1 MADIYWT
8 NTGTGSWAIP
18 ANWSIPSGETVRRV
32 PNAGDTVYFTA
43 AYGTTTT
50 VSNVSASIIVGG
62 LVCTGFP
69 GTIAIPTGAA
79 LTVKGNVTLSASAT
93 AKYTGAGA
101 FIISQSATVPSVTIT
116 TNNAK
121 LEYATVRLTGSGA
134 APVYNLVGTLDC
146 TKTLVFSNMTLNF
159 NGNVVKCGYFGGG
172 FGVGVSIFNFGSS
185 GTSAIE
191 ISTGG
196 VASAAVVNLST
207 GTSCT
212 SIVSG
217 SQRPVIRL
225 TYAGANGSRIVKD
238 IFGAFDYVWSGSDP
252 ISLNL
257 ACQNLDL
264 SGFTG
269 TVTMTDAMRI
279 AGDLTFSS
287 AAATTKWANVALTLT
302 FNGTGTQNINTQSVA
317 LLNPITFAGTG
328 PYVIQSNMSM
338 GSGSRLVTL
347 TTGTLNLN
355 GKTLTVS
362 GFNTSFSSTRGVTFA
377 SGKIV
382 TTGTNSAWA
391 ATVGSNLTITGPGEI
406 ELKSTTTG
414 TRVFDGGSVAYNG
427 VTLIISGAATGNN
440 TAIRGS
446 NSFYSMINTIS
457 PQTIWFDPSS
467 VTIFTDDF
475 QLNGT
480 SGKNITISSQTT
492 FSTLANA
499 PKFAKPSGNVV
510 CSYAN
515 IVWNTAGY
523 ASGPTAAY
531 TSTWTTGVGSV
542 LTPNQTSG
550 WAKSAGTSGF
560 ITFFY
565 P

>member
-1 MADIYWT
+1 MANKYWIST
-8 NTGTGSWAIP
+8 ASGSWNTAT
-18 ANWSIPSGETVRRV
+18 NWSPSGV
-32 PNAGDTVYFTA
+32 PAATDIVYFNA
-43 AYGTTTT
+43 AFGTSSTT
-50 VSNVSASIIVGG
+50 VTIGASSFAGG
-62 LVCTGFP
+62 LDCTGFP
-69 GTIAIPTGAA
+69 GTIEIRSGFA
-79 LTVKGNVTLSASAT
+79 LTVTGNVTLSASTT
-93 AKYTGAGA
+93 AQYTGAGTLL
-101 FIISQSATVPSVTIT
+101 IKSTTTVPSPTVTA
-116 TNNAK
+116 NGASLK
-121 LEYATVRLTGSGA
+121 YAFVRFSGNSPA
-134 APVYNLVGTLDC
+134 NIFTLVGALNC
-146 TKTLVFSNMTLNF
+146 TNTFAATTCTVNF
-159 NGNVVKCGYFGGG
+159 NGNVITCGF
-172 FGVGVSIFNFGSS
+172 FGSS
-185 GTSAIE
+185 AIAVGTVVYDFGGSGTSE
-191 ISTGG
+191 IVVTGGG
-196 VASAAVVNLST
+196 VANNTVVDLSR
-207 GTSCT
+207 GVSCT
-212 SIVSG
+212 SSVSG

-225 TYAGANGSRIVKD
+225 TYNGAAGNRKVVD
-238 IFGAFDYVWSGSDP
+238 QRGAFDYIFSGSDP
-252 ISLNL
+252 ISLTLTCINL
-257 ACQNLDL
+257 NL
-264 SGFTG
+264 SGYTG
-269 TVTMTDAMRI
+269 TATMTTAMGI

-287 AAATTKWANVALTLT
+287 AAAKTKWASPSNFGIV
-302 FNGTGTQNINTQSVA
+302 FNGIGTQNINTQGVA
-317 LLNPITFAGTG
+317 LGCPVTFAGTG
-328 PYVIQSNMSM
+328 PYVIANSMSM
-338 GSGSRLVTL
+338 GLGVSQLVTL

-355 GKTLTVS
+355 GKTLTVT
-362 GFNTSFSSTRGVTFA
+362 NFSSSGSATRGVTFA

-382 TTGTNSAWA
+382 TTGTTSAWLV
-391 ATVGSNLTITGPGEI
+391 TVGSGLTITGPGEI

-414 TRVFDGGSVAYNG
+414 TRVFTGGSVAYNG
-427 VTLIISGAATGNN
+427 ITLIISGAATGNN

-480 SGKNITISSQTT
+480 AGKNITISSQTA
-492 FSTLANA
+492 FSTLAAA

-550 WAKSAGTSGF
+550 WAKSAGTAGF